1 MKNIGLDAV
10 DEARV
15 AGLQVDGIFEAD
27 LFADDYLPVVD
38 SVLGEA
44 ERGKKVIITTLSNAY
59 MYIIIISAYTG
70 CLRHSIY
77 KILNIA
83 NHYQVSN

>member
-10 DEARV
+10 DEATV

-44 ERGKKVIITTLSNAY
+44 ERGKKVIIPTLSNAY
-59 MYIIIISAYTG
+59 MYIIIISTYTG
-70 CLRHSIY
+70 HSIY
-77 KILNIA
+77 GILNIA
-83 NHYQVSN
+83 NPYQVSN

>member
-1 MKNIGLDAV
+1 MA
-10 DEARV
+10 
-15 AGLQVDGIFEAD
+15 EAD

-59 MYIIIISAYTG
+59 MYIIIISTYTG
-70 CLRHSIY
+70 CLRHSIHIDSQPLSSF
-77 KILNIA
+77 KLN
-83 NHYQVSN
+83 HP